1 MVAIC
6 GEVPARSKLGPMR
19 RGLIGG
25 VVAWLLLLAPAG
37 CGTSEEP
44 DLLNDLAARLDRA
57 GDLTFTAEYR
67 LTGGATV
74 TIAQS
79 QHPRRAAYAYPGGK
93 LIATDTQ
100 TADCRPTANRGTRC
114 VLTPPPS
121 TTTDP
126 ALDLLA
132 SAAAQG
138 LADDDPAAP
147 ASPTRAGTAGTTT
160 GTGLVTPSAAM
171 RLVSSAVLDGAT
183 ITRHDATIA
192 GEPAT
197 CVGVYGPGG
206 FTACITARG
215 LLGSFTGTI
224 DGAAVQCELTRFD
237 QTVDETAFALPP
249 GATVDDRR
257 PAG

>member
-1 MVAIC
+1 MR
-6 GEVPARSKLGPMR
+6 PALSRL
-19 RGLIGG
+19 LGG
-25 VVAWLLLLAPAG
+25 VVAGLLLLAPAG
-37 CGTSEEP
+37 CGTTEEP

-79 QHPRRAAYAYPGGK
+79 QNPRRAAYLYPGGT
-93 LIATDTQ
+93 LIATPAQ
-100 TADCRPTANRGTRC
+100 TADCRPASATSPAGARTRC

-121 TTTDP
+121 TSTDP
-126 ALDLLA
+126 VLDLLA
-132 SAAAQG
+132 SAAAQDLPG
-138 LADDDPAAP
+138 TGAGTGAGAG
-147 ASPTRAGTAGTTT
+147 ASPSPNRA

-197 CVGVYGPGG
+197 CVGVHGPGG

-215 LLGSFTGTI
+215 LLGSFTGTV
-224 DGAAVQCELTRFD
+224 DGMAVECELTKFD
-237 QTVDETAFALPP
+237 QTVEEATFALPP

-257 PAG
+257 PGR

>member
-1 MVAIC
+1 MR
-6 GEVPARSKLGPMR
+6 PARARVLG
-19 RGLIGG
+19 GF
-25 VVAWLLLLAPAG
+25 VAGLLLLAPAG
-37 CGTSEEP
+37 CGTSNEP

-79 QHPRRAAYAYPGGK
+79 QDPRRAAYIYPGGK
-93 LIATDTQ
+93 LVATDTQ
-100 TADCRPTANRGTRC
+100 TADCRPAADNRTRC
-114 VLTPPPS
+114 VLTLPPS

-138 LADDDPAAP
+138 LPAADP
-147 ASPTRAGTAGTTT
+147 TAGAAGAGASPSRAGTS
-160 GTGLVTPSAAM
+160 LVTPSAAM

-206 FTACITARG
+206 FTACITAHG

-224 DGAAVQCELTRFD
+224 DGTAVQCELTKFD
-237 QTVDETAFALPP
+237 QAVDEATFALPP

-257 PAG
+257 PGK